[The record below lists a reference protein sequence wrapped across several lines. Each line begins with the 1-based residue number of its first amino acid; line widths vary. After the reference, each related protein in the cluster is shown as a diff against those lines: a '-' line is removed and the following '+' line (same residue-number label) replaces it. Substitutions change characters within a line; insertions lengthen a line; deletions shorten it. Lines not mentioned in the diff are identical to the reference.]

1 MTNSRMDHPAINYD
15 GRLFRGVSN
24 SDSGE
29 VSSETL
35 FRYHQDGDVLSGD
48 YAGGDVR
55 IGHLLGLVHN
65 DGSLEFTY
73 HHINVCGELMAGRCE
88 SRVRHEDGRLML
100 DERWQWLTGNQDHGT
115 SVVMEVDE

>member
-1 MTNSRMDHPAINYD
+1 MTNSLMDHPAINYD
-15 GRLFRGVSN
+15 GRVFRGVST

-29 VSSETL
+29 VSSKTL
-35 FRYHQDGDVLSGD
+35 FRYHQD
-48 YAGGDVR
+48 GDVR

-88 SRVRHEDGRLML
+88 SRARHENGRLML
-100 DERWQWLTGNQDHGT
+100 DERLQWLTGNQEHGT